1 MRRHGAT
8 PGHKLGLSVIND
20 YEFLK
25 LLKGQDDKYI
35 AYSLGHGHNTSESE
49 KPEFYLVFG
58 SVIVDLSRGPPCDRG
73 P

>member
-35 AYSLGHGHNTSESE
+35 AYSLGHGHNTRVRNRSSIWRGVWQRHCG
-49 KPEFYLVFG
+49 PEPWTAV
-58 SVIVDLSRGPPCDRG
+58 
-73 P
+73 

>member
-49 KPEFYLVFG
+49 KPEFYLAWCLAA
-58 SVIVDLSRGPPCDRG
+58 SLWT
-73 P
+73 